1 MDDQDKQ
8 TVGGPT
14 MDAATTQEDPPAY
27 SKYTDEE
34 SQELPVPYASFP
46 STMQAYYQWSP
57 PAMKTFFLCGA
68 SKDDRLY
75 AVQTHAGYRKKSLLG
90 TRPGLILHNGKSSKD
105 PILAAAGEEPQ
116 RATSTY
122 EFNLNSVIQ
131 LPPLQP
137 GAGNF
142 TTEIMRGAVTDD
154 HVAAFHFAI
163 EVGADGKMVR
173 EEFEWRKLKKG
184 NDDVKGRGFKLVRLG
199 PGSNKDPNQ
208 ELFSST
214 LSPPGGETVALLE
227 WPKGLSSLV
236 HVFSLQ
242 LKGSG
247 ESNTLGQ
254 RWALMVVMTALRLW
268 WLNVGGRTN
277 TAVIGKGEEIHSN
290 QSVP

>member
-1 MDDQDKQ
+1 MDDQDKS
-8 TVGGPT
+8 TLAGP
-14 MDAATTQEDPPAY
+14 MAAAATKEDPPAY
-27 SKYTDEE
+27 SNYAAEE
-34 SQELPVPYASFP
+34 SQELPVPYSPFP
-46 STMQAYYQWSP
+46 STMNAYYQWSP

-68 SKDDRLY
+68 SKEDRLY
-75 AVQTHAGYRKKSLLG
+75 AVQTHAGYHKKSLLG
-90 TRPGLILHNGKSSKD
+90 TRPGLTLHNGKSSKD
-105 PILAAAGEEPQ
+105 PILAAAGEEAQ

-122 EFNLNSVIQ
+122 EFNLNSIIQ
-131 LPPLQP
+131 LPSLQP

-142 TTEIMRGAVTDD
+142 ITEVMRGTVADD
-154 HVAAFHFAI
+154 RIAAFQFAI

-184 NDDVKGRGFKLVRLG
+184 NNDSVKGRGFNLVRLG
-199 PGSNKDPNQ
+199 PRSKDPNQ
-208 ELFSST
+208 ALSSSA

-227 WPKGLSSLV
+227 WPKGLSSLI

-268 WLNVGGRTN
+268 WLHMGGRANAT
-277 TAVIGKGEEIHSN
+277 VIGKGEEIHSN